1 MKRKI
6 SMAVLGGILL
16 MAFCFSA
23 FAQQGGVGGETPRW
37 WLIGTPLTE
46 EQIGVTG
53 TSQPAIMTIQGTV
66 AAIEPM
72 RGLSGSEQMRVMTPQ
87 GDQWVVFL
95 GPRWFVDN
103 QRLKF
108 NTGDQVEVR
117 GAKFLALGQNNIVA
131 QDVSKGDMT
140 MKLRNSDGL
149 PSWECCFP
157 RKGPGAR

>member
-1 MKRKI
+1 M
-6 SMAVLGGILL
+6 
-16 MAFCFSA
+16 A
-23 FAQQGGVGGETPRW
+23 FAQEGAVQATPRW
-37 WLIGTPLTE
+37 WLVGTPLNE
-46 EQIGVTG
+46 EIVGVTQA
-53 TSQPAIMTIQGTV
+53 SQPAIMTIQGTV

-72 RGLSGSEQMRVMTPQ
+72 KAVAGSEQMRVTTPQ

-108 NTGDQVEVR
+108 NPGDQVEVR

-140 MKLRNSDGL
+140 MKLRNNDGL

-157 RKGPGAR
+157 RRAPGAR